1 MPLNHQPARCF
12 VEANLAYE
20 KLGLFY
26 LGRELPI
33 ANQAP
38 TGLPLLY
45 KSKNLTTH
53 GVIIGMTGSGK
64 TGLGIG
70 VIEEAIMDDVP
81 SIIIDPKGD
90 MANLLLTFPDLKPA
104 DFEPWID
111 PAEASRK
118 NLSVAQMAEKTASN
132 WRQGL
137 ASWGQSSERIE
148 KLREKSTVTVYTP
161 GSSAGVPVS
170 IMASFSAPSADAL
183 QDQDSL
189 NALVGSTAT
198 SLLALVNIDG
208 DPLTSREHILISSIL
223 LHHWRDG
230 EDLSLETLIGAI
242 VNPPFEKVGVFGLT
256 SFFPQ
261 AERMKLAMLLN
272 NVIASPSFG
281 SWLQGQPLDI
291 QKILYGDDGRPNTAI
306 FSIAHL
312 GETERMFFVTLLLNG
327 VIGWMRR
334 QQGTSSLK
342 ALLYMDEIFGY
353 FPPIGNPP
361 SKKPMMLLLK
371 QARAFGVGVV
381 LATQNPVDLD
391 YKGLSNIGTW
401 FVGRLQTT
409 QDQDRVL
416 EGIVGA
422 SDGALNR
429 SLVRELLSDMKGR
442 QFLLTSAHLDEP
454 LLFETRWVMSYLKGP
469 ISLQDIDRLMAD
481 RPVPPDQA
489 VKEPAA
495 TVTTSALH
503 SGPPLLGE
511 GIDQRYHL
519 LNVYSEE
526 IGFEPWL
533 AATASVRFYNAAR
546 NIDELTQISCRYYL
560 DESFDSPDWK
570 ESEPLE
576 TDLDSCPDRAPEGS
590 RFCALPQ
597 GFSSLKN
604 FKSWEKDLSNFLYQ
618 TQRLNLLRA
627 PSLKME
633 SRPEETAAEFQVRI
647 ADRLKEDKE
656 TAVEKL
662 VDKFQIKKERL
673 EKKLDSAYAK
683 LEKEKG
689 DVSVK
694 TTDTILS
701 FGTAVLGAFL
711 GRKAVSSSTMTRTAS
726 SIRKAGRIGK
736 EKDDV
741 RRAEELAAQLEQ
753 ELEELESEQ
762 AQALEQLA
770 ESYDPAGVKT
780 ETFAIK
786 PRRSDIF
793 DVRVCLLWEMVPPP
807 MPG

>member
-1 MPLNHQPARCF
+1 M
-12 VEANLAYE
+12 EAKLAYE

-26 LGRELPI
+26 LGKELPI
-33 ANQAP
+33 GEQP
-38 TGLPLLY
+38 TAGLPLLY

-70 VIEEAIMDDVP
+70 LIEEAIMDDVP

-90 MANLLLTFPDLKPA
+90 MANLLLTFPNLEPT

-118 NLSVAQMAEKTASN
+118 NLSVSQMAEKTASD

-137 ASWGQSSERIE
+137 ASWGQSGERIAHF
-148 KLREKSTVTVYTP
+148 RMKSTVTIYTP
-161 GSSAGVPVS
+161 GSSAGMPVS
-170 IMASFSAPSADAL
+170 IMASFSAPAEDVL

-198 SLLALVNIDG
+198 SLLALVNIEG

-223 LHHWRDG
+223 LHHWRQGD
-230 EDLSLETLIGAI
+230 DLSLETLIGAI
-242 VNPPFEKVGVFGLT
+242 VNPPFDKVGVFGLT

-261 AERMKLAMLLN
+261 ADRMKLAMLLN
-272 NVIASPSFG
+272 NVIASPSFA

-291 QKILYGDDGRPNTAI
+291 QKILYDENGRPNTAI

-312 GETERMFFVTLLLNG
+312 SETERMFFVTLLLNAM
-327 VIGWMRR
+327 IGWMRR

-353 FPPIGNPP
+353 FPPTGNPP
-361 SKKPMMLLLK
+361 SKKPMLLLLK
-371 QARAFGVGVV
+371 QARAFGIGVV

-422 SDGALNR
+422 SGGVLNR

-481 RPVPPDQA
+481 RPVIE
-489 VKEPAA
+489 KESAA
-495 TVTTSALH
+495 TQQETSTGLALQ
-503 SGPPLLGE
+503 SSPPILAE
-511 GIDQRYHL
+511 GIEQRYHL
-519 LNVYSEE
+519 LNVYAEE
-526 IGFEPWL
+526 HSFEPWL
-533 AATASVRFYNAAR
+533 AATASVRFYNSSR
-546 NIDELTQISCRYYL
+546 NIDEVSRVNLRLYL
-560 DESFDSPDWK
+560 DESFDEPDWN
-570 ESEPLE
+570 STEPLE
-576 TDLDSCPDRAPEGS
+576 AELDSCPDRPPES
-590 RFCALPQ
+590 SQFYALPQ
-597 GFSSLKN
+597 EFSALKT
-604 FKSWEKDLSNFLYQ
+604 FRGWEKDFSNHLYQ
-618 TQRLNLLRA
+618 NQRLHLLRA

-633 SRPEETAAEFQVRI
+633 SRPGETEADFQVRI
-647 ADRLKEDKE
+647 ADRLREGKE

-662 VDKFQIKKERL
+662 ADKFQVKRERL

-689 DVSVK
+689 DVSAK

-701 FGTAVLGAFL
+701 FGTAVLGAFM
-711 GRKAVSSSTMTRTAS
+711 GRKKLSSTTMTRTAS
-726 SIRKAGRIGK
+726 GIRKAGRIGK

-741 RRAEELAAQLEQ
+741 RRAEELAAGLEQ
-753 ELEELESEQ
+753 ELEELEAEQ
-762 AQALEQLA
+762 NRELVELA
-770 ESYDPAGVKT
+770 DSFDPTLVET

-793 DVRVCLLWEMVPPP
+793 DVQVCLLWEMVPPE

>member
-1 MPLNHQPARCF
+1 M
-12 VEANLAYE
+12 EANRAYE

-26 LGRELPI
+26 LGKELPI
-33 ANQAP
+33 GEQAS

-70 VIEEAIMDDVP
+70 LIEEAIMDEVP

-90 MANLLLTFPDLKPA
+90 MANLLLTFPALDPA

-118 NLSVAQMAEKTASN
+118 NLSVVQMAEKTASD

-137 ASWGQSSERIE
+137 ASWGQSGERIG
-148 KLREKSTVTVYTP
+148 RMRAKSTVTVYTP
-161 GSSAGVPVS
+161 GSSAGIPVS
-170 IMASFSAPSADAL
+170 IMASFAAPAEDVL

-198 SLLALVNIDG
+198 SLLALLDIDG

-223 LHHWRDG
+223 LHHWRKGD
-230 EDLSLETLIGAI
+230 DLSLETLIGAI
-242 VNPPFEKVGVFGLT
+242 VNPPFDKVGVFGLT

-261 AERMKLAMLLN
+261 ADRMKLAMLLN

-291 QKILYGDDGRPNTAI
+291 QNILYGADGRPHTAI

-312 GETERMFFVTLLLNG
+312 SETERMFFVTLLLNAT
-327 VIGWMRR
+327 IGWMRG

-353 FPPIGNPP
+353 FPPTGNPP
-361 SKKPMMLLLK
+361 SKKPMLLLLK
-371 QARAFGVGVV
+371 QARAYGIGVV

-429 SLVRELLSDMKGR
+429 PLVRELLSDMKGR

-454 LLFETRWVMSYLKGP
+454 LMFETRWVMSYLKGP
-469 ISLQDIDRLMAD
+469 ISLQDIDRLMED
-481 RPVPPDQA
+481 RPRAADEAEPDRGPVGQPGALLSSPPILA
-489 VKEPAA
+489 
-495 TVTTSALH
+495 
-503 SGPPLLGE
+503 E
-511 GIDQRYHL
+511 GIEQRYHL
-519 LNVYSEE
+519 LNVYAEE
-526 IGFEPWL
+526 FGFEPWL
-533 AATASVRFYNAAR
+533 AATASVRFYNASR
-546 NIDELTQISCRYYL
+546 NIDELAQVNVRLYL
-560 DESFDSPDWK
+560 DESFNAPDWQDA
-570 ESEPLE
+570 EPSEAELE
-576 TDLDSCPDRAPEGS
+576 SCPESAPEGS
-590 RFCALPQ
+590 SFQPLPQ
-597 GFSSLKN
+597 SFSALKN
-604 FKSWEKDLSNFLYQ
+604 FRGWEKDLANHLYQ
-618 TQRLNLLRA
+618 TQRLHLLRA
-627 PSLKME
+627 PALKME
-633 SRPEETAAEFQVRI
+633 SRPGETEAEFQVRI
-647 ADRLKEDKE
+647 ADRLREDKE
-656 TAVEKL
+656 AAVEKL
-662 VDKFQIKKERL
+662 AGKFQVTKERL
-673 EKKLDSAYAK
+673 AKKLDSAYAK
-683 LEKEKG
+683 LEKEES
-689 DVSVK
+689 DVSTK

-711 GRKAVSSSTMTRTAS
+711 GRKRLSSTTMTRTAS
-726 SIRKAGRIGK
+726 GIRKAGRIGK

-741 RRAEELAAQLEQ
+741 RRAQELVARLEQ

-762 AQALEQLA
+762 SQALEELADSYNPVLA
-770 ESYDPAGVKT
+770 ET

-793 DVRVCLLWEMVPPP
+793 DVRLCLLWEMVPPP
-807 MPG
+807 MAG

>member
-1 MPLNHQPARCF
+1 M
-12 VEANLAYE
+12 EAKLAYE

-26 LGRELPI
+26 LGKELPI
-33 ANQAP
+33 GEQPSA
-38 TGLPLLY
+38 GLPLLY

-70 VIEEAIMDDVP
+70 LIEEAILDGVP

-90 MANLLLTFPDLKPA
+90 MANLLLTFPDLNPA
-104 DFEPWID
+104 DFKPWID

-118 NLSVAQMAEKTASN
+118 NLSVSQMAEKTASD
-132 WRQGL
+132 WREGL
-137 ASWGQSSERIE
+137 ASWGQTGERIAN
-148 KLREKSTVTVYTP
+148 LRAKSTVTVYTP
-161 GSSAGVPVS
+161 GSSAGMPVS
-170 IMASFSAPSADAL
+170 IMTSFTAPAEDVI
-183 QDQDSL
+183 QDRDSL

-223 LHHWRDG
+223 IHYWRQG

-242 VNPPFEKVGVFGLT
+242 VNPPFDKVGVFGLT

-272 NVIASPSFG
+272 NVIASPSFA
-281 SWLQGQPLDI
+281 SWLQGRPLDI
-291 QKILYGDDGRPNTAI
+291 QQILYDENGRPNTAI

-312 GETERMFFVTLLLNG
+312 SETERMFFVTLLLNAM
-327 VIGWMRR
+327 IGWMRR

-342 ALLYMDEIFGY
+342 AMLYMDEIFGY

-361 SKKPMMLLLK
+361 SKKPMLLLLK
-371 QARAFGVGVV
+371 QARAFGIGVV

-401 FVGRLQTT
+401 FVGRLQTS

-422 SDGALNR
+422 SDGVLDR

-481 RPVPPDQA
+481 RPVIEEQSAPSQS
-489 VKEPAA
+489 VAA
-495 TVTTSALH
+495 DSSALQP
-503 SGPPLLGE
+503 SPPILAE
-511 GIDQRYHL
+511 GIVQRYHL
-519 LNVYSEE
+519 LNVYAEAHS
-526 IGFEPWL
+526 FEPWL
-533 AATASVRFYNAAR
+533 AATASVRFYNRSR
-546 NIDELTQISCRYYL
+546 NIDELSRVTLRLYL
-560 DESFDSPDWK
+560 DESFDEPDWHAA
-570 ESEPLE
+570 EPLE
-576 TDLDSCPDRAPEGS
+576 AQLDSCADTSPEGS
-590 RFCALPQ
+590 RFYALPQ
-597 GFSSLKN
+597 GFSAMKN
-604 FKSWEKDLSNFLYQ
+604 FRGWEKDLSDHLYQ
-618 TQRLNLLRA
+618 NQRLHLLRV

-633 SRPEETAAEFQVRI
+633 SRPGETEADFQVRI
-647 ADRLKEDKE
+647 ADRLREDKDA
-656 TAVEKL
+656 AVEKL
-662 VDKFQIKKERL
+662 ADKFQIKRERL

-689 DVSVK
+689 DVSAK

-701 FGTAVLGAFL
+701 FGTAVLGAFM
-711 GRKAVSSSTMTRTAS
+711 GRKKLSSTTMTRTAS
-726 SIRKAGRIGK
+726 GIRKAGRIGK

-741 RRAEELAAQLEQ
+741 RRAEELAAGLEQ
-753 ELEELESEQ
+753 ELEELEVEQ
-762 AQALEQLA
+762 NQQLEELA
-770 ESYDPAGVKT
+770 DSFDPTKVET
-780 ETFAIK
+780 ETFSIK

-793 DVRVCLLWEMVPPP
+793 DVKVCLLWEMVPPP
-807 MPG
+807 IPS

>member
-1 MPLNHQPARCF
+1 M
-12 VEANLAYE
+12 EANLAYE

-33 ANQAP
+33 ADQAQA
-38 TGLPLLY
+38 GLPLLY

-53 GVIIGMTGSGK
+53 GAIIGMTGSGK

-70 VIEEAIMDDVP
+70 LIEEAIMDDVP

-90 MANLLLTFPDLKPA
+90 MANLLLTFPDMKPA

-118 NLSVAQMAEKTASN
+118 NLTMAQMAEKTASN

-137 ASWGQSSERIE
+137 ASWGQGSERVE
-148 KLREKSTVTVYTP
+148 NLRAKTTLTVYTP

-170 IMASFSAPSADAL
+170 IMASFSAPAEDVL

-198 SLLALVNIDG
+198 SLLSLVNIDG

-223 LHHWRDG
+223 LHHWRNG
-230 EDLSLETLIGAI
+230 EDLTLETLIGAI
-242 VNPPFEKVGVFGLT
+242 VNPPFKKVGVFGLT

-261 AERMKLAMLLN
+261 ADRMKLAMLLN

-291 QKILYGDDGRPNTAI
+291 QKILYGENGRPNTAI

-312 GETERMFFVTLLLNG
+312 SETERMFFVTLLLNAM
-327 VIGWMRR
+327 IGWMRR

-353 FPPIGNPP
+353 FPPTGNPP
-361 SKKPMMLLLK
+361 SKKPMLLLLK
-371 QARAFGVGVV
+371 QARAYGIGVV

-429 SLVRELLSDMKGR
+429 SLVRDLLSDMKGR

-454 LLFETRWVMSYLKGP
+454 LMFETRWVMSYLKGP

-481 RPVPPDQA
+481 RPALVEET
-489 VKEPAA
+489 VEEPTTAE
-495 TVTTSALH
+495 TTSSLQ
-503 SGPPLLGE
+503 SSPPILGE
-511 GIDQRYHL
+511 GVEQRYHL
-519 LNVYSEE
+519 LNIYSEK

-533 AATASVRFYNAAR
+533 AGSASVRFYNASR
-546 NIDELTQISCRYYL
+546 NIDELTQINVRFYL
-560 DESFDSPDWK
+560 DQSFDSPDWK
-570 ESEPLE
+570 EAEHLE
-576 TDLDSCPDRAPEGS
+576 IELDSCPERAPEGS
-590 RFCALPQ
+590 SFYALPQ
-597 GFSSLKN
+597 SFSSLKN
-604 FKSWEKDLSNFLYQ
+604 FKGWEKELSNYLYQ
-618 TQRLNLLRA
+618 TQRLKLLRA

-633 SRPEETAAEFQVRI
+633 SKPAETAAEFQVRI
-647 ADRLKEDKE
+647 SDRLREDKE

-662 VDKFQIKKERL
+662 IDKFQIKKERL

-689 DVSVK
+689 DVSAK

-711 GRKAVSSSTMTRTAS
+711 GRKAVSSTTMTRTAS
-726 SIRKAGRIGK
+726 GIRKAGRIGK

-753 ELEELESEQ
+753 NLEELENEQ
-762 AQALEQLA
+762 ARTLEELA
-770 ESYDPAGVKT
+770 ESYDPAGVET

-807 MPG
+807 MSR

>member
-1 MPLNHQPARCF
+1 M
-12 VEANLAYE
+12 EATLAYE

-26 LGRELPI
+26 LGKELPI
-33 ANQAP
+33 GEQPSA
-38 TGLPLLY
+38 GLPLLY

-70 VIEEAIMDDVP
+70 LIEEAIMDDVP

-90 MANLLLTFPDLKPA
+90 MANLLLTFPELKPA

-118 NLSVAQMAEKTASN
+118 NLSVSQLAEKTASD
-132 WRQGL
+132 WREGL
-137 ASWGQSSERIE
+137 ASWGQTGERIAH
-148 KLREKSTVTVYTP
+148 LRAKTTVTVYTP
-161 GSSAGVPVS
+161 GSSAGMPVS
-170 IMASFSAPSADAL
+170 IMASFAAPADDVI

-223 LHHWRDG
+223 LHHWRQG

-242 VNPPFEKVGVFGLT
+242 VNPPFDKVGVFGLT

-261 AERMKLAMLLN
+261 ADRMKLAMLLN
-272 NVIASPSFG
+272 NVIASPSFA
-281 SWLQGQPLDI
+281 SWLQGTPLDI
-291 QKILYGDDGRPNTAI
+291 QHILYDENGRPNTAI

-312 GETERMFFVTLLLNG
+312 SETERMFFVTLLLNAM
-327 VIGWMRR
+327 IGWMRR

-353 FPPIGNPP
+353 FPPTGNPP
-361 SKKPMMLLLK
+361 SKKPMLLLLK
-371 QARAFGVGVV
+371 QARAFGIGVV

-422 SDGALNR
+422 SDGILDR
-429 SLVRELLSDMKGR
+429 SLVRGLLSDMKGR

-454 LLFETRWVMSYLKGP
+454 TLFETRWVMSYLKGP

-481 RPVPPDQA
+481 RPVLEAQSMPSQTVPPDS
-489 VKEPAA
+489 
-495 TVTTSALH
+495 SALQ
-503 SGPPLLGE
+503 SSPPILAE
-511 GIDQRYHL
+511 DIDQRYHL
-519 LNVYSEE
+519 LNVYAEE
-526 IGFEPWL
+526 HNFEPWL
-533 AATASVRFYNAAR
+533 AATASVRFYNRSR
-546 NIDELTQISCRYYL
+546 NIDELSRVDLRLYIDDTF
-560 DESFDSPDWK
+560 DEPDWHSA
-570 ESEPLE
+570 ERLQAE
-576 TDLDSCPDRAPEGS
+576 LDSCADKPPEGS
-590 RFCALPQ
+590 RFYGLPQ

-604 FKSWEKDLSNFLYQ
+604 FRVWEKDLSNHLYQ
-618 TQRLNLLRA
+618 NQRLHLLRV

-633 SRPEETAAEFQVRI
+633 SRPGETEADFQVRI
-647 ADRLKEDKE
+647 ADRLREDKE
-656 TAVEKL
+656 AAVEKL
-662 VDKFQIKKERL
+662 ADKFQTKRERL

-689 DVSVK
+689 DVSAK

-701 FGTAVLGAFL
+701 FGTAVLGAFM
-711 GRKAVSSSTMTRTAS
+711 GRKKLSSTTMTRTAS
-726 SIRKAGRIGK
+726 GIRKAGRIGK

-741 RRAEELAAQLEQ
+741 RRAEELAAGLEQ
-753 ELEELESEQ
+753 ELEELEIEQ
-762 AQALEQLA
+762 NQQLEELA
-770 ESYDPAGVKT
+770 DSFDPVLVET

-793 DVRVCLLWEMVPPP
+793 DVKVCLLWEMVPPN
-807 MPG
+807 MDQ

>member
-1 MPLNHQPARCF
+1 M
-12 VEANLAYE
+12 ETNLAYE

-26 LGRELPI
+26 LGKELPI
-33 ANQAP
+33 GEQPA

-70 VIEEAIMDDVP
+70 LIEEAIMDEVP

-90 MANLLLTFPDLKPA
+90 MANLLLTFPSLEPA

-118 NLSVAQMAEKTASN
+118 NLTTAQMAEKTASN

-137 ASWGQSSERIE
+137 SSWGQTGERIE
-148 KLREKSTVTVYTP
+148 TLRAKSTVTVYTP

-170 IMASFSAPSADAL
+170 IMASFSAPAEDVL

-189 NALVGSTAT
+189 NALVGSAT
-198 SLLALVNIDG
+198 TGLLSLINIDG

-223 LHHWRDG
+223 LHHWRNG

-242 VNPPFEKVGVFGLT
+242 VNPPFDKVGVFGLT

-272 NVIASPSFG
+272 NVIASPSFA

-291 QKILYGDDGRPNTAI
+291 QNILYGEDGRPNTAI

-312 GETERMFFVTLLLNG
+312 SETERMFFVTLLLNAL
-327 VIGWMRR
+327 IGWMRR

-353 FPPIGNPP
+353 FPPTGNPP
-361 SKKPMMLLLK
+361 SKKPMLLLLK
-371 QARAFGVGVV
+371 QARAFGIGVV

-454 LLFETRWVMSYLKGP
+454 VMFETRWVMSYLKGP
-469 ISLQDIDRLMAD
+469 ISLQDIDRLMAN
-481 RPVPPDQA
+481 R
-489 VKEPAA
+489 AA
-495 TVTTSALH
+495 PSPEAQPEQKGAPYRSALM
-503 SGPPLLGE
+503 SRPPILGE
-511 GIDQRYHL
+511 GLDQRYHL
-519 LNVYSEE
+519 LNVYAEE
-526 IGFEPWL
+526 LGFEPWL
-533 AATASVRFYNAAR
+533 AATASVRFYNARR
-546 NIDELTQISCRYYL
+546 NIDELNTVNYRLYL
-560 DESFDSPDWK
+560 DESFDGPDWDD
-570 ESEPLE
+570 SEPLE
-576 TDLDSCPDRAPEGS
+576 IELDSCVDRPPEGGK
-590 RFCALPQ
+590 FHPLPQ
-597 GFSSLKN
+597 SFSSLKN
-604 FKSWEKDLSNFLYQ
+604 FNRWQKDLSNHLYQ
-618 TQRLNLLRA
+618 TQRLTLLRA
-627 PSLKME
+627 PALKLE
-633 SRPEETAAEFQVRI
+633 SVPGETEAEFRVRI
-647 ADRLKEDKE
+647 ADRLRDDKE
-656 TAVEKL
+656 EAVEKMAA
-662 VDKFQIKKERL
+662 KFQVAKERL

-689 DVSVK
+689 DVSAK

-711 GRKAVSSSTMTRTAS
+711 GRKKLSSTTMTRTAS
-726 SIRKAGRIGK
+726 GIRKAGRIGK

-741 RRAEELAAQLEQ
+741 RRAEELAIGLEQ
-753 ELEELESEQ
+753 ELEELEAEQ
-762 AQALEQLA
+762 SLALEELA
-770 ESYDPAGVKT
+770 DSYDPALVET

-793 DVRVCLLWEMVPPP
+793 DVKVCLLWEMVPPP
-807 MPG
+807 ISG

>member
-1 MPLNHQPARCF
+1 MD
-12 VEANLAYE
+12 ANRAYE

-26 LGRELPI
+26 LGKELPI
-33 ANQAP
+33 GEQAS

-70 VIEEAIMDDVP
+70 LIEEAIMDEVP

-90 MANLLLTFPDLKPA
+90 MANLLLTFPALDPA

-118 NLSVAQMAEKTASN
+118 NLSVAQMAEKTASD

-137 ASWGQSSERIE
+137 ESWGQSGERIG
-148 KLREKSTVTVYTP
+148 RMRAKSTVTVYTP
-161 GSSAGVPVS
+161 GSSAGMPVS
-170 IMASFSAPSADAL
+170 IMASFAAPAEDAL

-198 SLLALVNIDG
+198 SLLSLVDIDG
-208 DPLTSREHILISSIL
+208 DPLTSREHILISSIF
-223 LHHWRDG
+223 LHHWRKG

-242 VNPPFEKVGVFGLT
+242 VNPPFDKVGVFGLS

-261 AERMKLAMLLN
+261 ADRMKLAMLLN

-291 QKILYGDDGRPNTAI
+291 QKILYGEDGRPHTAI

-312 GETERMFFVTLLLNG
+312 SETERMFFVTLLLNAM
-327 VIGWMRR
+327 IGWMRR

-353 FPPIGNPP
+353 FPPTTNPP
-361 SKKPMMLLLK
+361 SKKPMLLLLK
-371 QARAFGVGVV
+371 QARAYGIGVV

-429 SLVRELLSDMKGR
+429 PLVRELLSDMKGR

-469 ISLQDIDRLMAD
+469 ISLQDIDRLVED
-481 RPVPPDQA
+481 RPSAADEAEPVRGPGGQPGALLSSPPILA
-489 VKEPAA
+489 
-495 TVTTSALH
+495 
-503 SGPPLLGE
+503 E

-519 LNVYSEE
+519 LNVYAEDF
-526 IGFEPWL
+526 GFEPWL
-533 AATASVRFYNAAR
+533 AATASVRFYNASR
-546 NIDELTQISCRYYL
+546 NIDELTQVNVRLSL
-560 DESFDSPDWK
+560 DESFDAPDWQDA
-570 ESEPLE
+570 EPSEAELE
-576 TDLDSCPDRAPEGS
+576 SCPESAPEGS
-590 RFCALPQ
+590 SFQPLPQ
-597 GFSSLKN
+597 SFSALKN
-604 FKSWEKDLSNFLYQ
+604 FKGWEKDLANHLYQ
-618 TQRLNLLRA
+618 TQRLHLLRV

-633 SRPEETAAEFQVRI
+633 SRPGETEAEFQVRI
-647 ADRLKEDKE
+647 ADRLREDKE
-656 TAVEKL
+656 AAVEKL
-662 VDKFQIKKERL
+662 AGKFQVKKERL
-673 EKKLDSAYAK
+673 AMKLDSAYAK
-683 LEKEKG
+683 LEKEES
-689 DVSVK
+689 DVSTK
-694 TTDTILS
+694 TTDTIIS
-701 FGTAVLGAFL
+701 FGTAVLGAFM
-711 GRKAVSSSTMTRTAS
+711 GRKRLSSTTMTRTAS
-726 SIRKAGRIGK
+726 GIRKAGRIGK

-741 RRAEELAAQLEQ
+741 RRAEELVARLEQ

-762 AQALEQLA
+762 SQALEELA
-770 ESYDPAGVKT
+770 DSYNPALVET

-793 DVRVCLLWEMVPPP
+793 DVRVCLLWEMVHPP
-807 MPG
+807 MTG